1 MINYTQ
7 KIEELKAQNKKNET
21 EKIKLEERL
30 KNLKE
35 EKNNLLAELI
45 DYDINNV
52 STLDAKIEVLE
63 KEIEDDLNKI
73 EGTE

>member
-73 EGTE
+73 EGTK